1 MRPGNSGRKVTS
13 VRFRRAC
20 APHGA
25 YAMDPSACLQG
36 DYDSDGVGDACDA
49 HPFRA
54 QDVAAPDGSEGIA
67 DVEIWVED

>member
-1 MRPGNSGRKVTS
+1 
-13 VRFRRAC
+13 
-20 APHGA
+20 
-25 YAMDPSACLQG
+25 MDPSACLQG